1 MKKKATLHAFNAINR
16 HLHLYILQYDVYITR
31 SDQTLRTEAQN
42 EELLKEMREAVS
54 AEIARRRI
62 TNPSG
67 QILLGYDLK
76 YSDMR
81 MRDSVSVSDM
91 IMIILHVTV
100 KRSVMMIDVVVYM
113 LVAESHTYNLSH
125 QCSEVCCMQPHRTHR
140 NYALWLGLMQVLC
153 GVQTNVEPL
162 HRIPRA
168 IY

>member
-1 MKKKATLHAFNAINR
+1 M
-16 HLHLYILQYDVYITR
+16 HLMQSIDICTSIYYSTMYYVYITR

-91 IMIILHVTV
+91 IMIIL
-100 KRSVMMIDVVVYM
+100 
-113 LVAESHTYNLSH
+113 
-125 QCSEVCCMQPHRTHR
+125 
-140 NYALWLGLMQVLC
+140 
-153 GVQTNVEPL
+153 
-162 HRIPRA
+162 
-168 IY
+168 